1 MEPRSLAMQVDSL
14 PSGNGIGKGSPSM
27 GKPSHDIHCQHTDRS
42 HFKFMIIDVKRSRI
56 LPGSQDV
63 FPLFLYYFVSPFNPA
78 TLSPT
83 TPATHDLSYYFIK
96 KSNSMTSPTTT
107 FVHVLC
113 LCPLALPS
121 LLTLQ
126 TRVSHLNAQGKC
138 NSPPISINQVLLGY
152 ILISS
157 AMYFLRLL

>member
-1 MEPRSLAMQVDSL
+1 
-14 PSGNGIGKGSPSM
+14 
-27 GKPSHDIHCQHTDRS
+27 
-42 HFKFMIIDVKRSRI
+42 MIIDVKRSRI
-56 LPGSQDV
+56 QPGSQDV
-63 FPLFLYYFVSPFNPA
+63 SPLFLYYFLSPFKPT

-83 TPATHDLSYYFIK
+83 TPATQDLSYYFIK

-138 NSPPISINQVLLGY
+138 NSPPISITQVLLGY

-157 AMYFLRLL
+157 AMYCLRLLQHYDRRFGGLNRNLKCLLSSLLRKEFADPREKLTLI